1 MEGSCHCH
9 KKETRITAITKKV
22 QEDQEDAVMSL
33 FRAKDESEFMFS
45 SSLELLSLSLMFLPD
60 ASLAFLDP

>member
-1 MEGSCHCH
+1 
-9 KKETRITAITKKV
+9 
-22 QEDQEDAVMSL
+22 MSL

-60 ASLAFLDP
+60 ASLAFLDLSISLLLLFLLSSSILTHD